1 MELLIILYLVYANL
15 LPPVGGCCVD
25 PAARRTALEKFDKYS
40 RRRID
45 VDVAEQ
51 MALREI
57 FHDIE
62 NAYTNSNVEAMARAM
77 ACVSNRVDYIG
88 DKLYRELEKGIETVL
103 YGQFLL
109 DCRRSSFDSIQDFET
124 FSELHIRVAL
134 FLGNCACRRKEY
146 DPAPMRQIEFR
157 TYDAIKKYVDRF
169 HVEGKRDFEA
179 VARGFLD
186 KWIEHIE
193 SERGFTRWYAR
204 CLMAAYEI
212 SIAEGE
218 FTRESAVRSVRKAAT
233 PLIRLGYTPKWL
245 EEFK

>member
-1 MELLIILYLVYANL
+1 M
-15 LPPVGGCCVD
+15 D
-25 PAARRTALEKFDKYS
+25 
-40 RRRID
+40 
-45 VDVAEQ
+45 
-51 MALREI
+51 
-57 FHDIE
+57 
-62 NAYTNSNVEAMARAM
+62 YT
-77 ACVSNRVDYIG
+77 
-88 DKLYRELEKGIETVL
+88 
-103 YGQFLL
+103 L
-109 DCRRSSFDSIQDFET
+109 D
-124 FSELHIRVAL
+124 
-134 FLGNCACRRKEY
+134 
-146 DPAPMRQIEFR
+146 
-157 TYDAIKKYVDRF
+157 DAIKKYVDRF